1 MVIRLNSAAF
11 AGSIRTL
18 DGAYLRAFGREF
30 YLERWSRTD
39 LHGWLRLDRERIT
52 HGVRLWALGWS
63 LTVER
68 TPPGR

>member
-1 MVIRLNSAAF
+1 MVIQINSAAF
-11 AGSIRTL
+11 EGSILTL
-18 DGAYLRAFGREF
+18 HGTYLRAFCREL

-39 LHGWLRLDRERIT
+39 LRGWLRLDRERIT